1 MNVEFPVSD
10 TKRNV
15 WKAYWS
21 FHSKLKLYQLGEICV
36 WIARVLKAWT
46 LLQVNV
52 KMLKYAQAAGLTLSP
67 VHQKRLLCIQVVRRC
82 WHAYACKMW
91 PNISR
96 GSRIMDIF
104 TRRTDRRTHTVIIA
118 DTYGS
123 CNKTSDLTMVLMLF
137 IYLFIYVDLYHY
149 EILANYKFTL
159 TF

>member
-1 MNVEFPVSD
+1 M
-10 TKRNV
+10 
-15 WKAYWS
+15 
-21 FHSKLKLYQLGEICV
+21 H
-36 WIARVLKAWT
+36 
-46 LLQVNV
+46 
-52 KMLKYAQAAGLTLSP
+52 M
-67 VHQKRLLCIQVVRRC
+67 
-82 WHAYACKMW
+82 HAKCDQ
-91 PNISR
+91 NISR

-137 IYLFIYVDLYHY
+137 IYVDLFHY